1 MSPMSMR
8 PRYTRQADKRSV
20 ATGSFVEV
28 FIEQGKTAF
37 ARGDY
42 TTAIHAWHQVLNAPS
57 LEDALSSRLR
67 TALAEALFRRA
78 LSAAEASIGDLIESV
93 RLAPDEPRYQYH
105 LALAYHRQNAW
116 QSAIPLYRAL
126 LERTP
131 PYTRAAFPLSIAL
144 LEMGDQPQADPV
156 WQFLSP
162 EERKH
167 LLGASALLKRR
178 RKRDSPYTSS
188 QEVLTFW
195 AGLAAVQLRSPQ
207 AEKCLATAIKDPTA
221 PREAVGIARYYLGV
235 LAWKRGCH
243 AEALE
248 HWQSAAEAGMRTPW
262 LSGNLASAYAQ
273 SAIALLDADGHRSSL
288 TPNGNGA
295 ALSEALNLAEQGLR
309 YAPNNPVL
317 RLIANHA
324 RQHLGYRAARKGDW
338 KTARRHLWA
347 AYQAGQRRHALLI
360 NLALTAEALGQYA
373 QAGSLWQQ
381 LVRSRPRKATV
392 DGFMSNEQ
400 VVRVWQRAAQCLS
413 RAGSYKEAARAYQ
426 NALRYAPQDV
436 TLQLERI
443 AALVQGRQ
451 YATAYS
457 AVSDLLIQDPEHK
470 EALTW
475 KAHLLEQ
482 IGHLYAALDSWQR
495 VLKLDPDHPAARQHI
510 AHLSCQLGDDY
521 LERDDLRHALIM
533 YREGLEVAPKD
544 ARLRASLI
552 HFYGV
557 LGDLEK
563 AQEDTERL
571 LSERPDDLEVY
582 YWLIT
587 TWVRLGKDDVVQE
600 YLRRAKALQPPPPL
614 SFYITLGI
622 DCAKGGYNRW
632 ANRFAEI
639 AQQHPSIDAQG
650 LLGLAWVFFATGEPQ
665 RVTECLE
672 QAIALAPEMAEAHLL
687 LGMHLLP
694 RAEAKQKAK
703 EHLLQ
708 AERLAHQER
717 NAAIAAQARRA
728 FSTSSWLEGI

>member
-1 MSPMSMR
+1 MSMR
-8 PRYTRQADKRSV
+8 PRYTRRADKRSV
-20 ATGSFVEV
+20 ATGLPVEV
-28 FIEQGKTAF
+28 FIKQGKTAF
-37 ARGDY
+37 AQGDY
-42 TTAIHAWHQVLNAPS
+42 TTAIHAWHQALRVPS

-67 TALAEALFRRA
+67 SALAEALFRRA
-78 LSAAEASIGDLIESV
+78 LSATETSIDDLIESV
-93 RLAPDEPRYQYH
+93 RLAPDEPLYQYH

-116 QSAIPLYRAL
+116 HSAIPLYREL

-144 LEMGDQPQADPV
+144 LETGGQPQADAV

-162 EERKH
+162 EEREH
-167 LLGASALLKRR
+167 LLGAAALLKRKGKKDLR
-178 RKRDSPYTSS
+178 HASS
-188 QEVLTFW
+188 QGAHTFW
-195 AGLAAVQLRSPQ
+195 AGLAAAQLRSPQ
-207 AEKCLATAIKDPTA
+207 AETYLATVLKDPTI
-221 PREAVGIARYYLGV
+221 PRQATGIARYYLGV
-235 LAWKRGCH
+235 LAWEGGRH
-243 AEALE
+243 TEALE
-248 HWQSAAEAGMRTPW
+248 HWQAAEEAGIRTPW
-262 LSGNLASAYAQ
+262 LSANLAPAYAQ
-273 SAIALLDADGHRSSL
+273 SAIALLDAGGCRPSP
-288 TPNGNGA
+288 TQNGGSA
-295 ALSEALNLAEQGLR
+295 ALSEALSLAEQGLH
-309 YAPNNPVL
+309 YAPNSPVL

-338 KTARRHLWA
+338 ETARRHLWA
-347 AYQAGQRRHALLI
+347 AYQAGQRGHTLLI

-381 LVRSRPRKATV
+381 LMRSRPRKATS

-400 VVRVWQRAAQCLS
+400 VARVWQRAAQCLS
-413 RAGSYKEAARAYQ
+413 RAGSYKEAARAYH

-443 AALVQGRQ
+443 AVLVRDGQ

-521 LERDDLRHALIM
+521 LERNDLRHALIM

-552 HFYGV
+552 RFYGM
-557 LGDLEK
+557 LGNLEK
-563 AQEDTERL
+563 AQKDTEWL

-582 YWLIT
+582 YWLIM
-587 TWVRLGKDDVVQE
+587 TWVRLGKDDVIQE
-600 YLRRAKALQPPPPL
+600 HLRRAEALQPPPPL

-622 DCAKGGYNRW
+622 DCAKSGYDQW
-632 ANRFAEI
+632 ANRFAEV
-639 AQQHPSIDAQG
+639 AQQHPSINAEG
-650 LLGLAWVFFATGEPQ
+650 LLDLARVFFATGELQ

-717 NAAIAAQARRA
+717 NAAIAARARRA
-728 FSTSSWLEGI
+728 LSTLPWLEGMR